1 MQRTSGKYLGWFG
14 TLLTLLLCTSAAMA
28 GPTPPADH
36 ATAAEVRQEVDA
48 ALKAIASYSAGQRDA
63 ALAKA
68 KEALEKTD
76 TRIEQLQRDIDQNW
90 QHMSEEARK
99 QARETLNTLQKQ
111 RIEIAEWYG
120 ELKGSSAN
128 AWDEIKAGFS
138 KSYKDLE
145 TALEKARQKF

>member
-1 MQRTSGKYLGWFG
+1 MQGSFRKVLVRFIP
-14 TLLTLLLCTSAAMA
+14 LLTILLCTSAATA
-28 GPTPPADH
+28 GAPPEDH

-68 KEALEKTD
+68 KDALQKTD
-76 TRIEQLQRDIDQNW
+76 TRIEQLQREIDQNW
-90 QHMSEEARK
+90 QDMSEEARK
-99 QARETLNTLQKQ
+99 QARETLRTLQKQ

-120 ELKGSSAN
+120 ELKSSSAN
-128 AWDEIKAGFS
+128 AWDEIKAGFA
-138 KSYKDLE
+138 KSYEDLE